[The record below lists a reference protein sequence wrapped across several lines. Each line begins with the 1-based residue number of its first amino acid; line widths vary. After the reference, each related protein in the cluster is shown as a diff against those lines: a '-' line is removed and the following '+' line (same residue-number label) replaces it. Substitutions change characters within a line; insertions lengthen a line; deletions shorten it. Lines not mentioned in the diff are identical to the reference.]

1 MNMRKWSAVLL
12 CTLFLTAC
20 ESLTTTGL
28 TKQKPLNEVTL
39 SENEQVIFS
48 LLADRIFYLDFKDSK
63 KEFRSI
69 EVGVDYYHYGELV
82 EKNGGMIMGA
92 NDPEMELEEK
102 RARFLFTMNTQEGD
116 ENISVYGNLNVIY
129 NSGSS
134 GSTSYS
140 FEREG
145 TARGSSSWGYL
156 VDQIDE
162 ITYDEKNYVA
172 YYIENVESNTMRSF
186 DSEVAVTPNQEY
198 EHVYMYY
205 VAISD
210 KPL

>member
-1 MNMRKWSAVLL
+1 MRKWSAVLL